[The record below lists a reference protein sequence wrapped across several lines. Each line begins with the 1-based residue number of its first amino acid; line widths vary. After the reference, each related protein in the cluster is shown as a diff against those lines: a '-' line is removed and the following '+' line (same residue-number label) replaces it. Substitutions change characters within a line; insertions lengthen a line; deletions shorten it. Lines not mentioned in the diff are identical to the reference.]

1 MRLSLVLPICFAA
14 VSLCRAAPTVQIFT
28 ELPSPQPV
36 GTVIGITAIGK
47 DEGEPEKYAA
57 LLRYRLSAAD
67 ERGTFHIIRDFG
79 RQSEFTWTPEL
90 YDYETRIKVT
100 VLNTKTK
107 QTGEVELPF
116 RISPRVTGQTPL
128 AAHTAHPL
136 VALFSFPA
144 CPEGSRFRVAFQRQG
159 ETLTRRTGLNPCRAS
174 HTSNVYVAG
183 MRPDSEYTLQAEIVS
198 GDKVKT
204 GAAVSFRTGMVDKT
218 FGRFNV
224 AVPPDERA
232 SKSESLVLFT
242 SVFRPAMASM
252 ATDLEGN
259 VVWYLP
265 TPDRNATRMLP
276 GGRFLT
282 FSAAINGRT
291 PSLSEV
297 DLVGHTLRE
306 TDIVRLAEQL
316 EEFGIQSVCKPNGQ
330 QCVSG
335 FHHDAIELPNG
346 HIMAIGTLERVI
358 AAGAQGSEDPVN
370 IAGTLLFDLDQ
381 DLQVK
386 WVWNSFDHL
395 DLKRA
400 SLADGHCRGPV
411 GSLPCS
417 PVFLTA
423 AANDWLHGNAV
434 DYTREDRNLT
444 LSLSDQDWVIKID
457 YEDGKGS
464 GKVLWKLGKDGDF
477 KAETED
483 PKPWFSHQHDAAFE
497 PPGSNMLL
505 LLDNGLRR
513 VVKGKDKEKD
523 KEPNSRGQVWRID
536 EKARTATLVTNAD
549 LGAYSPNVGSAQL
562 LSNGNYHFTTGAV
575 RKDNMVRS
583 RSIEV
588 TPDGKI
594 VYVLETPGTQTYRS
608 NRVVDLYTPNSR

>member
-1 MRLSLVLPICFAA
+1 MRPTALLPLCLAA
-14 VSLCRAAPTVQIFT
+14 VTLSWAAPTVQIFT
-28 ELPSPQPV
+28 DLPSPQRV
-36 GTVIGITAIGK
+36 GTVIGIAAIGK
-47 DEGEPEKYAA
+47 DEGEPEKYAG
-57 LLRYRLSAAD
+57 LLRYRFSAAD
-67 ERGTFHIIRDFG
+67 EGGTFHIIRDFS
-79 RQSEFTWTPEL
+79 RQAEFTWTPEL
-90 YDYETRIKVT
+90 YDHEVRVKVT

-107 QTGEVELPF
+107 QTGEAELPF

-128 AAHTAHPL
+128 VTHTAHPL

-144 CPEGSRFRVAFQRQG
+144 CPEGSQFRVAFQRQG
-159 ETLTRRTGLNPCRAS
+159 ETSTRRTGLNPCRGS
-174 HTSNVYVAG
+174 HTSNLYVAG
-183 MRPDSEYTLQAEIVS
+183 MRPDSEYALHAEIIS

-204 GAAVSFRTGMVDKT
+204 GLPVSFRTGVVDKT
-218 FGRFNV
+218 FGRFHV
-224 AVPPDERA
+224 AVAPDERA
-232 SKSESLVLFT
+232 SKSERLVLFT
-242 SVFRPAMASM
+242 SPGRPTMASM

-291 PSLSEV
+291 PSISEV
-297 DLVGHTLRE
+297 DLLGNTVRE

-316 EEFGIQSVCKPNGQ
+316 EEFGIKSVCKTNGQ

-346 HIMAIGTLERVI
+346 HIIAIGTLERVI
-358 AAGAQGSEDPVN
+358 PAGAQGSEDPVN

-400 SLADGHCRGPV
+400 SLADGHCRGPI
-411 GSLPCS
+411 GSLPCA

-434 DYTREDRNLT
+434 SYSRDDRNLT
-444 LSLSDQDWVIKID
+444 LSLPDQDWVIKID
-457 YEDGKGS
+457 YDGGKGS

-497 PPGSNMLL
+497 PPGSNMLV

-513 VVKGKDKEKD
+513 VLKDKEKEKD
-523 KEPNSRGQVWRID
+523 KEPNSRGQVWRVD

-549 LGAYSPNVGSAQL
+549 LGAYSPNVGSAQR
-562 LSNGNYHFTTGAV
+562 LSNGNYHFTLGGV
-575 RKDNMVRS
+575 RQDNIVRS

-594 VYVLETPGTQTYRS
+594 VYLLETPGTQTYRS